1 VKGKIKNVRMNQRP
15 LTKAALVSTLFI
27 LQSAL
32 AETTSS
38 TAISPAVSPLPDPT
52 GSLIRILGAFV
63 LVIGIF
69 FGGVWCFRNWQRIT
83 IHRGRTPKLNVLETR
98 SLGGRHAVYVVGY
111 EQERFLIASSP
122 NGVNLLSHLPAAA
135 ENEPAADAKNAPNPS
150 FAEALKQVL
159 KGK

>member
-1 VKGKIKNVRMNQRP
+1 MGMNQG
-15 LTKAALVSTLFI
+15 LFTKATLVSSFFI
-27 LQSAL
+27 LHSAL
-32 AETTSS
+32 AETTNS
-38 TAISPAVSPLPDPT
+38 AALSPAVSPLPDPT

-69 FGGVWCFRNWQRIT
+69 LGGVWFFKNWQRIT
-83 IHRGRTPKLNVLETR
+83 IQRGRTPKLNVFETR

-122 NGVNLLSHLPAAA
+122 NGVNLLSHLPAAT
-135 ENEPAADAKNAPNPS
+135 ENEPDVEAKSPSNPS
-150 FAEALKQVL
+150 FTEALKQVL

>member
-1 VKGKIKNVRMNQRP
+1 MKGKIKNAGVNQGLP
-15 LTKAALVSTLFI
+15 VKAAWVASFCI

-32 AETTSS
+32 AETTNS
-38 TAISPAVSPLPDPT
+38 AALSPAVSPLPDPT

-69 FGGVWCFRNWQRIT
+69 LGGVWLFKNWQRVT
-83 IHRGRTPKLNVLETR
+83 IHRGRTPKLNVFETR
-98 SLGGRHAVYVVGY
+98 SLGGRHAIYVVGY
-111 EQERFLIASSP
+111 KQERFLIASSP

-135 ENEPAADAKNAPNPS
+135 ESEPDAEVKNSATPS